1 MLVFDKEV
9 DALSDSGKKKVSK
22 FRDIVKDDVREQF
35 SDILKEV
42 SEDLE
47 LPDGDVDKDE
57 AMKAMGETLDQLIGK
72 LSGAEDKIDKVQ
84 KHVMDLK
91 KLSADQEETDNM
103 VSLKRDGKKSVKKEL
118 HIDENGYARGD
129 IPGIHTRSDVPVRKD
144 VDEVD
149 ELGEAEED
157 ELDSEILETKQKLE
171 DAEKEVEQLEKEVKE
186 LTETTKP
193 LIPNKSPQIETK
205 DLELDNVKVSVT
217 KLSAGGVEGM
227 DEEQT
232 DKFVKRLEG
241 TIKDKLSQLGLDT
254 GNRPIEVKLITT
266 NMPEGFVEG
275 GEGGDQQNDRQ
286 MQGMFFNMMTGN
298 VQGYEDINS
307 QRKAESSYKFSWDDR
322 LVGEMEQEIE
332 GLGEEGEKEPE
343 VVHLMSENED
353 NVDEIIVVENEG
365 NIYIEEREADHSID
379 NDDGDTTTEGVEE
392 SDEIGKDE
400 L

>member
-1 MLVFDKEV
+1 M
-9 DALSDSGKKKVSK
+9 G
-22 FRDIVKDDVREQF
+22 
-35 SDILKEV
+35 
-42 SEDLE
+42 
-47 LPDGDVDKDE
+47 DE
-57 AMKAMGETLDQLIGK
+57 AG
-72 LSGAEDKIDKVQ
+72 
-84 KHVMDLK
+84 
-91 KLSADQEETDNM
+91 
-103 VSLKRDGKKSVKKEL
+103 
-118 HIDENGYARGD
+118 
-129 IPGIHTRSDVPVRKD
+129 
-144 VDEVD
+144 
-149 ELGEAEED
+149 ED

-266 NMPEGFVEG
+266 NMPEGLVEG

-307 QRKAESSYKFSWDDR
+307 QRKAESSYKFSWDDS
-322 LVGEMEQEIE
+322 LVEEMEQEIE
-332 GLGEEGEKEPE
+332 GLGKEGEKELE
-343 VVHLMSENED
+343 VV
-353 NVDEIIVVENEG
+353 I
-365 NIYIEEREADHSID
+365 
-379 NDDGDTTTEGVEE
+379 
-392 SDEIGKDE
+392 
-400 L
+400 